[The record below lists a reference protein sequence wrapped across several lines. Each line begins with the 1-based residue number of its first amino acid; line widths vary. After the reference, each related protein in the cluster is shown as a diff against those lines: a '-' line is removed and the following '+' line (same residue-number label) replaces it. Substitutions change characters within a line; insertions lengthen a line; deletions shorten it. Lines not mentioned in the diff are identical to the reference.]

1 MKTKEIY
8 MRFLELAKALE
19 KTGTLPLLEPVEEK
33 MLRIIAIANIKKER
47 LSVKDMMAKE
57 EISSPAT
64 MHKNIQNLIKKRW
77 IYLEDT
83 EDARRKQLQLTG
95 EAKRHFAKLEVM
107 MDKAIKQYG

>member
-19 KTGTLPLLEPVEEK
+19 KTGTLPLLEPVEKK
-33 MLRIIAIANIKKER
+33 MLGIIALANYNKER

-64 MHKNIQNLIKKRW
+64 IHKNIHSMIDKGW
-77 IYLEDT
+77 IYLEETSDG
-83 EDARRKQLQLTG
+83 RRWQLQITN
-95 EAKRHFAKLEVM
+95 ECMSYFSKLGM
-107 MDKAIKQYG
+107 AIKKSIK